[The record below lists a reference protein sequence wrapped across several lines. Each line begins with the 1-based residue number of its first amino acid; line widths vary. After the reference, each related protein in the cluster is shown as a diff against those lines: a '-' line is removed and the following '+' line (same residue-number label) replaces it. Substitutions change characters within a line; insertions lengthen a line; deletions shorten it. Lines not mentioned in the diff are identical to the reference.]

1 MHLME
6 LEKEK
11 LKAQQM
17 MRDMEAAEVAK
28 EEARKAEKAKR
39 EERIAKIMN
48 RMGDVI
54 KKSDEA
60 EKAHDR

>member
-1 MHLME
+1 ME

>member
-1 MHLME
+1 
-6 LEKEK
+6 
-11 LKAQQM
+11 M
-17 MRDMEAAEVAK
+17 MKDMEAAEIAK

-54 KKSDEA
+54 KKSDEI